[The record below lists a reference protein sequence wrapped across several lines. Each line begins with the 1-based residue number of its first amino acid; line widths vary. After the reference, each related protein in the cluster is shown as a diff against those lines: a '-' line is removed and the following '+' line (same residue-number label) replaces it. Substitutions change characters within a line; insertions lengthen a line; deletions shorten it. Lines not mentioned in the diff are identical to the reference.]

1 MTTFGQR
8 DVYYARKPNPRAQ
21 SYSQASRLIEEVLG
35 QHDDGLKDRVQ
46 RTYKRWN
53 QQIRH
58 LLVEETALR
67 LTSGPD
73 RQSVPVKVQDGLPL
87 PFEHVVNQFD
97 DPLLWELL
105 LSRGALTTT
114 VHVLDRF
121 GPRLGAVQDVL
132 EIESDRTPT
141 PEQAEAIRALLEAA
155 LVQLDVHPVVEQL
168 SKIPVDYLGAYYF
181 HVPEV
186 HLYWKVIGV
195 VAGFLDVPVEALTVV
210 TLAHELAHAYTH
222 LGYDIDGGVWPLKD
236 FAGADLH
243 IVEGLAQFYTAAI
256 CVRLE
261 ERLPSAKEAFITLAH
276 KQAPPYNA
284 HRAWCKG
291 LRRKGEVIRSAMLET
306 RAAGV
311 RDHGAFSDL
320 LDVYADRI
328 SGSSS
333 RRGRVRYPTILDE

>member
-1 MTTFGQR
+1 MTAFGQR
-8 DVYYARKPNPRAQ
+8 EVYYAREPDPRAQ
-21 SYSQASRLIEEVLG
+21 SYSRASRLIEDVLG
-35 QHDDGLKDRVQ
+35 QYDDGLKDRVQ

-67 LTSGPD
+67 LTSGLD

-105 LSRGALTTT
+105 LSRGALATT

-121 GPRLGAVQDVL
+121 GPRLDAVQDVL
-132 EIESDRTPT
+132 KIESDRPPT
-141 PEQAEAIRALLEAA
+141 PEQAEAIRAVFVAA
-155 LVQLDVHPVVEQL
+155 LDQLYVHPVVERL
-168 SKIPVDYLGAYYF
+168 ATIPVDYLGAYYF

-195 VAGFLDVPVEALTVV
+195 VAGFLDIPVEALTVV

-222 LGYDIDGGVWPLKD
+222 LGYDIDGGIWPLED

-243 IVEGLAQFYTAAI
+243 IVEGLAQFYTGAI
-256 CVRLE
+256 CARLE
-261 ERLPSAKEAFITLAH
+261 ERLPSAKVAFITLAQ

-291 LRRKGEVIRSAMLET
+291 LRREGEVIRSAMLET
-306 RAAGV
+306 RVTGV
-311 RDHGAFSDL
+311 RDHGAFVDL
-320 LDVYADRI
+320 LDVYVDRI
-328 SGSSS
+328 SGSPS
-333 RRGRVRYPTILDE
+333 RRSRVRQPPMLDQ